1 MKSSYRTRCVLA
13 LAAIGIL
20 AGAPALAA
28 QDPEKAAAKAAAKAL
43 KREAFLAGKAAS
55 KRAPVVQPKTESESL
70 ATRRVLA
77 EGIVEMQLP
86 EDRMVELV
94 EIRRPDG
101 TVFVGHRGDEAP
113 AHTAERAR
121 Q

>member
-1 MKSSYRTRCVLA
+1 MLA

-28 QDPEKAAAKAAAKAL
+28 QNPEKAAAKAL

-55 KRAPVVQPKTESESL
+55 KRAPVVQPKTETESV

-113 AHTAERAR
+113 AHAIERAR